1 MLFVYSNASSS
12 PIIQSGNDS
21 IQIWSSSNLHNLTQ
35 TWLSEYIKINQVA
48 KVNISSVQAA
58 NLPDFMNAA
67 ENIGFITKDQLS
79 EMSPKPYWSLAV
91 ARDIIVPVM
100 NPKNPFR
107 AEICSKGISPADFES
122 VYSNSGKLSWNF
134 LLDNNQTN
142 TVNCYFINDE
152 STKISLSKFM
162 QTDMSKISGKAV
174 SNLDEMLRNIQNDKY
189 AIGFCKLV
197 DIMDFESQ
205 EINKNIMLIPIDVN
219 GNNQIDYF
227 EDIYKNS
234 SAFTRGIWIGKYP
247 RTLYNSV
254 YAVAN
259 NRPAKNQEL
268 DLLKWVL
275 TDGQQYLHTIGYSE
289 LISSER
295 QPKIQALFANQ
306 IQQIDVNYKSTL
318 ATTIL
323 YVLLLSF
330 IVFLFIYFIFRGRNL
345 RAKDIV
351 KSISS
356 SPPIFSENT
365 VLAPLGLYFDKS
377 HTWAFME
384 SDGSVRVGI
393 DDFLQHITGPI
404 TKVKMK
410 NQGERIKKG
419 DALFSIMQHGKQLCI
434 YSPISGT
441 IIENNL
447 MLNNDSSIIN
457 SSPYAEGWVYK
468 IESNNWMK
476 EIKTFLMGDSYRAWL
491 KNEFLRIKEFLISTV
506 KPEEAYRLQLVMQD
520 GGELV
525 DNLLENL
532 GPETW
537 EEFQSVLYKRI

>member
-1 MLFVYSNASSS
+1 MLFAYSNASST

-21 IQIWSSSNLHNLTQ
+21 IQIWSSSKLHNLTQ
-35 TWLSEYIKINQVA
+35 TWLSEYTKINQDA

-58 NLPDFMNAA
+58 KFPDLMNSTD
-67 ENIGFITKDQLS
+67 NIGFITKEQLS
-79 EMSPKPYWSLAV
+79 KMSTKPSWSLAV
-91 ARDIIVPVM
+91 ARDIIVPIM
-100 NPKNPFR
+100 NPKNPYR
-107 AEICSKGISPADFES
+107 AEIYLKGISPADFTS
-122 VYSNSGKLSWNF
+122 TYSNSGKLSWGF
-134 LLDNNQTN
+134 LLDNNQMNPIT
-142 TVNCYFINDE
+142 CYYINDE
-152 STKISLSKFM
+152 GTKASLSEFM
-162 QTDMSKISGKAV
+162 QTDMSKITGKTV
-174 SNLDEMLRNIQNDKY
+174 SNLDEMLKNIQNDKY
-189 AIGFCKLV
+189 AIGFCRLV

-205 EINKNIMLIPIDVN
+205 EISKNIILIPIDVN

-234 SAFTRGIWIGKYP
+234 SAFTRGIWIGKFP
-247 RTLYNSV
+247 HTLYNSV

-259 NRPAKNQEL
+259 NRPTKNEEL
-268 DLLKWVL
+268 DLLKWAL

-289 LISSER
+289 LIPSER
-295 QPKIQALFANQ
+295 QPKVQALFVNQ
-306 IQQIDVNYKSTL
+306 IQQIDVIYKSTL

-323 YVLLLSF
+323 YVLLLGLL
-330 IVFLFIYFIFRGRNL
+330 VFLLIYFIFRGRNL
-345 RAKDIV
+345 RSKGIV
-351 KSISS
+351 KANTSK
-356 SPPIFSENT
+356 PPIFSENT

-384 SDGSVRVGI
+384 SDGFVRVGI

-410 NQGERIKKG
+410 NQGEKINKG
-419 DALFSIMQHGKQLCI
+419 DVFFSIMQHGKQLCM

-447 MLNNDSSIIN
+447 KLNDDSSIIN

-476 EIKTFLMGDSYRAWL
+476 EIKTFLMGDTYRAWL
-491 KNEFLRIKEFLISTV
+491 KNEFLRIKEFLISNV
-506 KPEEAYRLQLVMQD
+506 KPEDANSLQLVMQD

-525 DNLLENL
+525 DNLFENL
-532 GPETW
+532 DPEIW